1 MSPEQPPRPNYRPLP
16 SPSPLELSGQPF
28 PSAPPAPIVRVVLGL
43 RRFLTRL
50 ADQLCPAE
58 IAIFDHS
65 TGLANTAMLGAVA
78 RFAIPDFVERHPGA
92 DADEIARGLGLNAD
106 AVHRCLRTLASLGI
120 FTMNKRGQFFNNRR
134 SRVLLSGQLT
144 RGREW
149 ALYFSSGSN
158 VAAWSDLPAA
168 LESGRSAFARVHGM
182 SVWDWFDLHPDE
194 REMFAHCMM
203 GITVRDAPAVASLY
217 PFAEVKRLCDVGGG
231 RGTLLSEV
239 LLRHPQVQ
247 GVLYD
252 GLGVIESARV
262 LMEKRGL
269 SARVE
274 LSAGS
279 FFEAV
284 PTGCDAYM
292 MKNILH
298 DWDDATSERLL
309 SNVRR
314 AAQPGARIILVE
326 QLVDRNS
333 DDRMGTRVD
342 MQMLVAC
349 VDGRERSLEEFKGL
363 LEKSGFR
370 YRRVFKYPT
379 LGVIEGEAV

>member
-1 MSPEQPPRPNYRPLP
+1 
-16 SPSPLELSGQPF
+16 
-28 PSAPPAPIVRVVLGL
+28 L

-50 ADQLCPAE
+50 ADLLCPAE
-58 IAIFDHS
+58 IAVFERS
-65 TGLANTAMLGAVA
+65 TGLATTAMLGAVA
-78 RFAIPDFVERHPGA
+78 RFGIPDFLERHPQA
-92 DADEIARGLGLNAD
+92 DADLIARGLGLNAD
-106 AVHRCLRTLASLGI
+106 VVHRCLRTLAALGV
-120 FTMNKRGQFFNNRR
+120 FTMNARGQFANNRR

-144 RGREW
+144 RAREW

-158 VAAWSDLPAA
+158 VAAWLDLAGS

-182 SVWDWFDLHPDE
+182 SVWDWFDRHPDE

-203 GITVRDAPAVASLY
+203 GITVRDAPVVAALY
-217 PFAEVKRLCDVGGG
+217 PFADVKRLCDVGGG
-231 RGTLLSEV
+231 RGTLLSEI
-239 LLRHPQVQ
+239 LLRHAHVQ

-252 GLGVIESARV
+252 GPGVIQSARV
-262 LMEKRGL
+262 LLEKRGL

-274 LSAGS
+274 LQEGS

-284 PTGCDAYM
+284 PAGCDTYL

-298 DWDDATSERLL
+298 DWDDPTCERLL

-314 AAQPGARIILVE
+314 AAPAGARIILVE
-326 QLVDRNS
+326 QLVDRHS
-333 DDRMGTRVD
+333 RDPISTLVD

-363 LEKSGFR
+363 LARSGFR
-370 YRRVFKYPT
+370 FRRVFSYPT
-379 LGVIEGEAV
+379 LSVIEGEAV